1 MYPMGYST
9 NIQTRKHH
17 ENRPSLHSEKRKKKK
32 KKKKKQKK
40 GTRVSNITKQI
51 QIRAR
56 KSKLILYRQTY
67 HIMNFKTNRRKT
79 KLDLTV
85 CLYIIKKKKKKKKKD
100 KQSRNCTERYMNV

>member
-32 KKKKKQKK
+32 EQRKQKKKKKQKK

-85 CLYIIKKKKKKKKKD
+85 CLYIIKKKKKK
-100 KQSRNCTERYMNV
+100 R